1 MQDREPTTT
10 VDFIPTPG
18 NVLLS
23 VEYELPFMAFTQDK
37 IEIPNSKF
45 IVRGYG
51 KGTSVE
57 LNSIAQMNSDYRNPF
72 PFLVK
77 VPTNSKSYFNYS
89 RVAKTLDQ
97 AQIKKL
103 MQEGNKYKVIDL
115 ICVPEYAITG
125 TVNEN
130 TISHKFIS
138 ENSTNYTV
146 ISDSSLFFDDKVN

>member
-1 MQDREPTTT
+1 MQEREPKTN

-37 IEIPNSKF
+37 IEIPNPKF
-45 IVRGYG
+45 VVRGYG
-51 KGTSVE
+51 KGTVVE
-57 LNSIAQMNSDYRNPF
+57 LNAIAQMNSDYKNPF

-97 AQIKKL
+97 SQVRKL
-103 MQEGNKYKVIDL
+103 MKEGKKYKVIDL
-115 ICVPEYAITG
+115 ICVPEYGITG
-125 TVNEN
+125 TINEG
-130 TISHKFIS
+130 TVSHEFIS
-138 ENSTNYTV
+138 NHNINYTV
-146 ISDSSLFFDDKVN
+146 ISDYSLFSEDKAN